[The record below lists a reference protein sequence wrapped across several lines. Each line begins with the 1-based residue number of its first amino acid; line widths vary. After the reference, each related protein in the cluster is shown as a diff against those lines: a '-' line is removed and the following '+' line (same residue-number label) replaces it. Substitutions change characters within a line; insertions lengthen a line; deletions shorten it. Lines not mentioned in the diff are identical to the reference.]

1 LPIVPVRD
9 LGSDGCSPDLDPYSA
24 PIKTFSMAVN
34 ARFEDNK
41 ISRGPIN
48 SLAGSLSTASTPQFS
63 VAYKQLSGTY
73 KFHICNGDG
82 RILDW
87 QAPSTLGGSS
97 SETDISVAG
106 FTPGAFTGSAWTT
119 CTLNDVVYVNRPD
132 RPPWFKTKSATGFTD
147 LSTTDVS
154 SQGWDPSWRA
164 ASIREVA
171 GVLVAINVQQSGIQY
186 PAKIMTSDYMTFD
199 NAAIQWLPQ
208 LTNSATYNTLPDIAE
223 PIVDG
228 FNLGSN
234 MILYANHETWV
245 MQPTYNQEM
254 FTYNRI
260 FKNWGT
266 INQNCVAEVNNVH
279 YVFGSTDIWKHD
291 GYNQASLA
299 AGKTRDFIFNNLVST
314 QAWQFFTFFNPR
326 LNEIMFCYV
335 STDSYCAYP
344 VGGNIGYPGCNR
356 AAVLNLRSGAWYFYD
371 LPYIASI
378 SLGAPGVNLT
388 YSQLG
393 SETYSQIGSAAY
405 TSFES
410 PSILVPMSVS
420 PAVSGLSV
428 DQDVSP
434 VNSVSNG
441 SSQTIQNAVRSFD
454 RYGSPALFGSLDTVA
469 TAPVLLEK
477 SSMDLDSLQE
487 NLRAYKVV
495 KSMYPEAR
503 LWSGSQ
509 PMSFT
514 WGSTDYPGSPP
525 PILGNPQT
533 FDGSSLY
540 KLDFNLAGRYLS
552 LVVTYN
558 DFYDF
563 SLTGFDF
570 DFQNT
575 GMR

>member
-1 LPIVPVRD
+1 
-9 LGSDGCSPDLDPYSA
+9 
-24 PIKTFSMAVN
+24 MAVN

-41 ISRGPIN
+41 ISRGPVN
-48 SLAGSLSTASTPQFS
+48 MLAGTLASASSPQFS

-82 RILDW
+82 KVYDW
-87 QAPSTLGGSS
+87 SAPSSLGGAS
-97 SETDISVAG
+97 SETDISVSG
-106 FTPGAFTGSAWTT
+106 FSPSAYTGAAWTS
-119 CTLNDVVYVNRPD
+119 CSLNDVIYVNRPD
-132 RPPWFKTKSATGFTD
+132 RPPWFKTTSGSTFTD
-147 LSTTDVS
+147 LSTTDVGGA
-154 SQGWDPSWRA
+154 GWDPSWRA
-164 ASIREVA
+164 TSIREVA

-186 PAKIMTSDYMTFD
+186 PTKILTSDYMTFD
-199 NAAIQWLPQ
+199 NAGITWLPN
-208 LTNSATYNTLPDIAE
+208 LTNSATFNTLPDMAE
-223 PIVDG
+223 PLVDG
-228 FNLGSN
+228 WNLGGN
-234 MILYANHETWV
+234 MILYSNHETWV
-245 MQPTYNQEM
+245 MQPTYNQQM
-254 FTYNRI
+254 FTYTRI

-291 GYNQASLA
+291 GYNQAALG
-299 AGKTRDFIFNNLVST
+299 AGKVRDFIFNNQVSS
-314 QAWQFFTFFNPR
+314 QAWQFFTFYNAR
-326 LNEIMFCYV
+326 INEIMFCYV
-335 STDSYCAYP
+335 STDAYCAFP
-344 VGGNIGYPGCNR
+344 VGGGIGYPGCNR

-378 SLGAPGVNLT
+378 VNGSPGVDLT
-388 YSQLG
+388 YTQLG
-393 SETYSQIGSAAY
+393 SETYTQLGAAAY
-405 TSFES
+405 TSFDS
-410 PSILVPMSVS
+410 PAILVPMSVS
-420 PAVSGLSV
+420 PAVSGVTV
-428 DQDVSP
+428 DRDVSP
-434 VNSVSNG
+434 VGATSSG
-441 SSQTIQNAVRSFD
+441 SSKTIQNAVRSFD

-503 LWSGSQ
+503 LWPGSQ
-509 PMSFT
+509 PISFT

-533 FDGSSLY
+533 FDGQTNY

-552 LVVTYN
+552 LVVDYN

-563 SLTGFDF
+563 SITGFDF